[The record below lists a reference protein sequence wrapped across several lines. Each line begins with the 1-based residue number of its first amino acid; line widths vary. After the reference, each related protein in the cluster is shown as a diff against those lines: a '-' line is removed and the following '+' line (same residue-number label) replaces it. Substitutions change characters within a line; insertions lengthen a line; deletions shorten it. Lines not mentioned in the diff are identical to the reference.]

1 MVRRWVDA
9 LSADRPAMTGRG
21 AGRQAIAVHVEV
33 ESTCATLF
41 VAITRVSG
49 GVAQEKGSETVATD
63 RKPAIAAR
71 AVVLESVAV
80 VKAAPEFVRRR
91 IDRLV
96 AVTKVRGT
104 AAVAADTVNGV
115 RELAAKARGWP
126 KEAVK

>member
-21 AGRQAIAVHVEV
+21 VGRQAIAVHVEV

-49 GVAQEKGSETVATD
+49 GVAQEGSETVATD

>member
-49 GVAQEKGSETVATD
+49 GVAQEGSETVATD